1 MQILNKEQLLLI
13 EGGLSI
19 SGTLINSFS
28 SLIKSLMDV
37 GRSLGTAIRMVTQ
50 GKLCSF

>member
-1 MQILNKEQLLLI
+1 MQILHKEQMLLI

-37 GRSLGTAIRMVTQ
+37 GRSFGTAIRRVSN
-50 GKLCSF
+50 GKLCAF

>member
-13 EGGLSI
+13 EGGLSL

-28 SLIKSLMDV
+28 SLIKNLMDV
-37 GRSLGTAIRMVTQ
+37 GRSFGTAVRRIGQ
-50 GKLCSF
+50 GKLCTF